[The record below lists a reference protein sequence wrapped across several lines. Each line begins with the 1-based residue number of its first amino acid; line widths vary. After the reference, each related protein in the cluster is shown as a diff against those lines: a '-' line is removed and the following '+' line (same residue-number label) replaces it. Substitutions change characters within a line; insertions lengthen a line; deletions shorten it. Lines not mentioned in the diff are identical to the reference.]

1 MISPDPDFPQDHP
14 IQCHLH
20 GTRFAVRILRM
31 PSNLETLGFDGAPVP
46 DSYIAMLIG
55 RFSREK
61 KVVDSKAAG

>member
-1 MISPDPDFPQDHP
+1 
-14 IQCHLH
+14 
-20 GTRFAVRILRM
+20 M